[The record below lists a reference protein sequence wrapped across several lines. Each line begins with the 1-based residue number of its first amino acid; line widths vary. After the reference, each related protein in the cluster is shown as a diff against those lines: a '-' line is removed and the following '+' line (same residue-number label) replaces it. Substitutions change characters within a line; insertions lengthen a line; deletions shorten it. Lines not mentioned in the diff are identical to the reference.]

1 MSKQASKSVSQSV
14 SQFGSKSIAPSGT
27 PSIVPAAR
35 KSSGGNGVATSARGS
50 SPAGKP
56 IVRSAGTPT
65 LKAGST
71 QSAKTSQAS
80 GSTKAASKA
89 STKASTKVST
99 KSSTGAS
106 TGASPIA
113 SPASTQP
120 AAKQPITKR
129 ARVGGVRPGLPASG
143 ARKAQQ
149 VDVAVTIE
157 VDAITEAV
165 TPVAAR
171 TVSKST
177 ASSSPTSSSSTSSA
191 TASNAAKTRGA
202 NAPTKPRSLSERPI
216 DEIWREYRAT
226 PTSEVRHFLI
236 ARHLDLV
243 AYAAER
249 LHKRLPSEV
258 EINDLK
264 SAGAFGLMDAV
275 ESFDPDRGVKFE
287 TFCTQRIRGAM
298 FDELRSM
305 DWVPRLVRSRT
316 AKVDKVRKSIEMETG
331 NRPTEEEVASRLN
344 VSGDEF
350 EKLQKDSRPVSM
362 VSLTRKCFETDSS
375 KDVREI
381 DVVEDGRQENPLQA
395 VQKQDLQALITK
407 GLSRAERLIVILYYY
422 EEMTM
427 KEIGATLDL
436 SESRVS
442 QMHSSIL
449 ARLKAQMQHREP
461 TEE

>member
-1 MSKQASKSVSQSV
+1 MSDRKKSAATVVKKYSAATPNAAKAEVAKERVVTERVAKEELVRGATAVRNAGRSSTRSTPAASAIATSNVKSKTPARTG
-14 SQFGSKSIAPSGT
+14 GSK
-27 PSIVPAAR
+27 PAA
-35 KSSGGNGVATSARGS
+35 
-50 SPAGKP
+50 
-56 IVRSAGTPT
+56 
-65 LKAGST
+65 
-71 QSAKTSQAS
+71 
-80 GSTKAASKA
+80 AASA
-89 STKASTKVST
+89 T
-99 KSSTGAS
+99 
-106 TGASPIA
+106 
-113 SPASTQP
+113 
-120 AAKQPITKR
+120 TKR
-129 ARVGGVRPGLPASG
+129 ARNGAVSLPSSLGATAARGGRIAPIEIESALPESA
-143 ARKAQQ
+143 APARTIRKASAA
-149 VDVAVTIE
+149 DAAVT
-157 VDAITEAV
+157 
-165 TPVAAR
+165 R
-171 TVSKST
+171 
-177 ASSSPTSSSSTSSA
+177 
-191 TASNAAKTRGA
+191 AAK
-202 NAPTKPRSLSERPI
+202 APAKPVPLSERPI
-216 DEIWREYRAT
+216 DQIWREYRVT
-226 PTSEVRHFLI
+226 PTEEIRNFLI

-331 NRPTEEEVASRLN
+331 SRPTEEEVAARLN
-344 VSGDEF
+344 VSGEEF

-449 ARLKAQMQHREP
+449 ARLKAQMQHRD
-461 TEE
+461 TESE